1 MRMKW
6 RSWLSVLVL
15 LISVVSV
22 SSCGRLARPITAADS
37 PSAFASS
44 AATANPP
51 PGSLAYLDAKNG
63 FRDLTFGDPPPEGML
78 TTEEDGGRRVYVRPD
93 DELTIGDAH
102 VRRMTY
108 TFYRERFA
116 AVRLHTTTLADG
128 RALLAVLQQA
138 FGPGVKDDPKRE
150 RYTWVGQQVAVTYGE
165 HTIGHEAEVWLRSQ
179 PLMQEQAADAQAK
192 VSKGVSQL

>member
-1 MRMKW
+1 MIW
-6 RSWLSVLVL
+6 RQCLDFLVL
-15 LISVVSV
+15 LVGVVTLA
-22 SSCGRLARPITAADS
+22 SCGMLARPITAADS

-78 TTEEDGGRRVYVRPD
+78 PTEEDGDRRVYVRPD
-93 DELTIGDAH
+93 DELTIGGAH
-102 VRRMTY
+102 MRRMTY
-108 TFYRERFA
+108 TFYKDRFA

-138 FGPGVKDDPKRE
+138 FGPGMKDDPKRE
-150 RYTWVGQQVAVTYGE
+150 RYTWVGQQVSVTYEE
-165 HTIGHEAEVWLRSQ
+165 HTIGHEAEVWWRSQ
-179 PLMQEQAADAQAK
+179 PLIREQAADDQAK